1 MALDE
6 PRETDEVFDIDGFT
20 YIVDK
25 IFMNEAKPVKVDFID
40 YGFKLTS
47 SIKFDNACGGCGSDT
62 SCSV

>member
-6 PRETDEVFDIDGFT
+6 PKENDEAYDIDGFT
-20 YIVDK
+20 YIIDK
-25 IFMNEAKPVKVDFID
+25 EFMKKAAPVKIDFID

-47 SIKFDNACGGCGSDT
+47 SIRFDGGCGGCGGNT